1 MNNEEIFIEGL
12 INDVRITL
20 IGVGGAGC
28 NTVNRLLSS
37 SLRNIRLV
45 AANTD
50 LQHLEIVQ
58 APIKLVLGK
67 NTRKF
72 RGAGGDPAKGRE
84 AAEESIDEIREVLK
98 DSDIVFVCAGLGGGT
113 G

>member
-72 RGAGGDPAKGRE
+72 RGAGG
-84 AAEESIDEIREVLK
+84 
-98 DSDIVFVCAGLGGGT
+98 
-113 G
+113 